1 MKKSVVHLIA
11 SVWRNTC
18 GTPEFR
24 TMKIRDA
31 LESDLRSIAELLLIV
46 HQLHVNAHPE
56 TYREI
61 SHEIAMDFLA
71 TRMAERNAY
80 LRVAEVDSELHGY
93 CSAAIRSSP
102 SIPLLQPREFI
113 YVNEV
118 VVRPESRMGGVGRA
132 LIADLKELARQ
143 DGIEEIELDV
153 GHFNSGANAFFK
165 SQGFEALRERVTT
178 RVGTQ

>member
-1 MKKSVVHLIA
+1 
-11 SVWRNTC
+11 
-18 GTPEFR
+18 
-24 TMKIRDA
+24 MKIRDA
-31 LESDLRSIAELLLIV
+31 LESDLSSLAELLLIV

-61 SHEIAMDFLA
+61 SHEIAVDFL
-71 TRMAERNAY
+71 TPRMAEKNAY
-80 LRVAEVDSELHGY
+80 LRVAEVDYELHGY
-93 CSAAIRSSP
+93 CSAAIRSTP
-102 SIPLLQPREFI
+102 SIPLFQPREFI

-153 GHFNSGANAFFK
+153 GHFNSGAKAFF
-165 SQGFEALRERVTT
+165 QRLGFDVLRERMNT
-178 RVGTQ
+178 RGGTE